1 MGTPFQ
7 AIYDS
12 FLARISSDEWVL
24 PDEMYIAQHDWFE
37 FLKMAIFRF
46 RFPRKSLE
54 YDIDQMAFN
63 EELDDAE
70 IQMLAIYM
78 KHEWVKRCVASW
90 EEIKMLYSNKDFS
103 QANHLDKLIKLSEQ
117 LELECV
123 KSSAT
128 YYRSIKGRPY
138 DYTKLAGKKRGQF

>member
-54 YDIDQMAFN
+54 YDVEQMAFN

-70 IQMLAIYM
+70 IQVLAIYM

-138 DYTKLAGKKRGQF
+138 DYTKLAGKKRG

>member
-12 FLARISSDEWVL
+12 FLARIYSDEWVL

-138 DYTKLAGKKRGQF
+138 DYTKLAGKKRG

>member
-12 FLARISSDEWVL
+12 FLARISSDEWIL
-24 PDEMYIAQHDWFE
+24 PDEMYIAQRDWFE

-54 YDIDQMAFN
+54 YDVEQMAFN

-70 IQMLAIYM
+70 IQVLAIYM

-103 QANHLDKLIKLSEQ
+103 QANHLDKLIKLSDQ
-117 LELECV
+117 LEIECA
-123 KSSAT
+123 KSAAT
-128 YYRSIKGRPY
+128 YYRSINGRPY
-138 DYTKLAGKKRGQF
+138 DYTKLAGKKHG

>member
-138 DYTKLAGKKRGQF
+138 DYTKLAGKKHG

>member
-24 PDEMYIAQHDWFE
+24 PDEMYIAQRDWFE

-54 YDIDQMAFN
+54 YDMEQMAFN

-138 DYTKLAGKKRGQF
+138 DYTKLAGKKRG

>member
-12 FLARISSDEWVL
+12 FLARISSDEWIL

-138 DYTKLAGKKRGQF
+138 DYTKLAGKKRG

>member
-46 RFPRKSLE
+46 RFPRKNLE
-54 YDIDQMAFN
+54 YDIEQMAFN

-138 DYTKLAGKKRGQF
+138 DYTKLAGKKHG

>member
-24 PDEMYIAQHDWFE
+24 PDEMYIAQRDWFE

-54 YDIDQMAFN
+54 YDVEQMAFN

-70 IQMLAIYM
+70 IQVLAIYM

-90 EEIKMLYSNKDFS
+90 EEIRMLYSNKDFS
-103 QANHLDKLIKLSEQ
+103 QANHLDKLIKLSDQ
-117 LELECV
+117 LELECT
-123 KSSAT
+123 KSAAT
-128 YYRSIKGRPY
+128 YYRSINGRPY
-138 DYTKLAGKKRGQF
+138 DYTKLAGKKHR

>member
-12 FLARISSDEWVL
+12 FLARISSDDWVL
-24 PDEMYIAQHDWFE
+24 PDEMYIAQRDWFE

-54 YDIDQMAFN
+54 YDVEQMAFN

-70 IQMLAIYM
+70 IQVLAIYM

-90 EEIKMLYSNKDFS
+90 EEIRMLYSNKDFS
-103 QANHLDKLIKLSEQ
+103 QANHLDKLIKLSDQ
-117 LELECV
+117 LELECA
-123 KSSAT
+123 KSAAT
-128 YYRSIKGRPY
+128 YYRSINGRPY
-138 DYTKLAGKKRGQF
+138 DYTKLAGKKHG

>member
-24 PDEMYIAQHDWFE
+24 PDEMYIAQRDWFE

-54 YDIDQMAFN
+54 YDRDQMAFN

-128 YYRSIKGRPY
+128 YYRSITGRPY
-138 DYTKLAGKKRGQF
+138 DYTKLAGKKRG

>member
-24 PDEMYIAQHDWFE
+24 PDEMYIAQRDWFE

-54 YDIDQMAFN
+54 YDVEQMAFN

-70 IQMLAIYM
+70 IQVLAIYM

-103 QANHLDKLIKLSEQ
+103 QANHLDKLIKLSDQ
-117 LELECV
+117 LELECA
-123 KSSAT
+123 KSAAT
-128 YYRSIKGRPY
+128 YYRSINGRPY
-138 DYTKLAGKKRGQF
+138 DYTKLAGKKHG

>member
-54 YDIDQMAFN
+54 YDTDQMAFN

-90 EEIKMLYSNKDFS
+90 ENIRQLYADKDFS
-103 QANHLDKLIKLSEQ
+103 QANHLDKLIKLE
-117 LELECV
+117 
-123 KSSAT
+123 A
-128 YYRSIKGRPY
+128 SIADEVHKAEGIYDRVWHKRPSRRFSQ
-138 DYTKLAGKKRGQF
+138 LAGKNHG

>member
-24 PDEMYIAQHDWFE
+24 PDEMYIAQRDWFE

-54 YDIDQMAFN
+54 YDVEQMAFN

-78 KHEWVKRCVASW
+78 KHEWIKRCVASW

-138 DYTKLAGKKRGQF
+138 DYTKLAGKKRG

>member
-24 PDEMYIAQHDWFE
+24 PDEMYIAQRDWFE

-54 YDIDQMAFN
+54 YDAEQMTFN

-138 DYTKLAGKKRGQF
+138 DYTKLAGKKRG

>member
-24 PDEMYIAQHDWFE
+24 PAEMYIAQRDWFE

-54 YDIDQMAFN
+54 YDVEQMAFN

-70 IQMLAIYM
+70 IQVLAIYM

-90 EEIKMLYSNKDFS
+90 EEIRMLYSNKDFS
-103 QANHLDKLIKLSEQ
+103 QANHLDKLIKLSDQ
-117 LELECV
+117 LELECA
-123 KSSAT
+123 KSAAT
-128 YYRSIKGRPY
+128 YYRSINGRPY
-138 DYTKLAGKKRGQF
+138 DYTKLAGKKHG

>member
-54 YDIDQMAFN
+54 YDIEQMAFN

-128 YYRSIKGRPY
+128 YSSGMMIIPPGC
-138 DYTKLAGKKRGQF
+138 

>member
-1 MGTPFQ
+1 MCNHFQ
-7 AIYDS
+7 AIYDY

-54 YDIDQMAFN
+54 YDIEQMAFN

-138 DYTKLAGKKRGQF
+138 DYTKLAGKKHG

>member
-24 PDEMYIAQHDWFE
+24 PDEMYIAQRDWFE

-54 YDIDQMAFN
+54 YDVEQMAFN

-70 IQMLAIYM
+70 IQVLAIYM

-90 EEIKMLYSNKDFS
+90 EEIRMLYSNKDFS
-103 QANHLDKLIKLSEQ
+103 QANHLDKLIKLSDQ
-117 LELECV
+117 LELECA
-123 KSSAT
+123 KSAAT
-128 YYRSIKGRPY
+128 YYRSINGRPY
-138 DYTKLAGKKRGQF
+138 DYTNLAGKKHG

>member
-24 PDEMYIAQHDWFE
+24 PDEIYIAQHDWFE

-138 DYTKLAGKKRGQF
+138 DYTKLAGKKRG

>member
-24 PDEMYIAQHDWFE
+24 PDEMYIAQRDWFE

-54 YDIDQMAFN
+54 YDAEQMAFN

-128 YYRSIKGRPY
+128 YYRSVKGRPY
-138 DYTKLAGKKRGQF
+138 DYTKLAGKKRG

>member
-54 YDIDQMAFN
+54 YDRDQMAFN

-138 DYTKLAGKKRGQF
+138 DYTKLAGKKRG

>member
-24 PDEMYIAQHDWFE
+24 PDEMYIAQRDWFE

-54 YDIDQMAFN
+54 YDAEQMAFN

-70 IQMLAIYM
+70 IQVLAIYM

-138 DYTKLAGKKRGQF
+138 DYTTLAGKKRG

>member
-24 PDEMYIAQHDWFE
+24 PDEMYIAQRDWFE

-54 YDIDQMAFN
+54 YDAEQMAFN

-70 IQMLAIYM
+70 IQVLAIYM

-138 DYTKLAGKKRGQF
+138 DYTKLAGKKRG

>member
-24 PDEMYIAQHDWFE
+24 PDEMYIAQRDWFE

-54 YDIDQMAFN
+54 YDAEQMAFN

-138 DYTKLAGKKRGQF
+138 DYTKLAGKKHG

>member
-12 FLARISSDEWVL
+12 FLARISSDEWIL

-54 YDIDQMAFN
+54 YDTDQMAFN

-138 DYTKLAGKKRGQF
+138 DYTKLAGKKHG

>member
-24 PDEMYIAQHDWFE
+24 PDEMYIAQRDWFE
-37 FLKMAIFRF
+37 FLKMASFRF

-54 YDIDQMAFN
+54 YDVEQMAFN

-70 IQMLAIYM
+70 IQVLAIYM

-138 DYTKLAGKKRGQF
+138 DYTKLAGKKRG

>member
-78 KHEWVKRCVASW
+78 KHEWVKRCVAPW

-138 DYTKLAGKKRGQF
+138 DYTKLAGKKHG

>member
-7 AIYDS
+7 AIYES

-138 DYTKLAGKKRGQF
+138 DYTKLAGKKHG

>member
-24 PDEMYIAQHDWFE
+24 PDEMYIAQRDWFE

-54 YDIDQMAFN
+54 YDVEQMAFN

-138 DYTKLAGKKRGQF
+138 DYTKLAGKKHG

>member
-90 EEIKMLYSNKDFS
+90 EEIKMLYCNKDFS

-138 DYTKLAGKKRGQF
+138 DYTKLAGKKHG

>member
-24 PDEMYIAQHDWFE
+24 PDEMYIAQRDWFE

-54 YDIDQMAFN
+54 YDVEQMAFN

-70 IQMLAIYM
+70 IQVLAIYM

-90 EEIKMLYSNKDFS
+90 EEIRMLYSNKDFS
-103 QANHLDKLIKLSEQ
+103 QANHLDKLIKLSDQ
-117 LELECV
+117 LELECA
-123 KSSAT
+123 KSAAT
-128 YYRSIKGRPY
+128 YYRSINGRPY
-138 DYTKLAGKKRGQF
+138 DYTKLAGKKHG

>member
-24 PDEMYIAQHDWFE
+24 PDEMYIAQRDWFE

-54 YDIDQMAFN
+54 YDIEQMAFN

-128 YYRSIKGRPY
+128 YYRSITGRPY
-138 DYTKLAGKKRGQF
+138 DYTKLAGKKRG

>member
-24 PDEMYIAQHDWFE
+24 PDEMYIAQRDWFE

-54 YDIDQMAFN
+54 YDIEQMAFN

-138 DYTKLAGKKRGQF
+138 DYTKLAGKKHG

>member
-24 PDEMYIAQHDWFE
+24 PDEMYIAQRDWFE

-128 YYRSIKGRPY
+128 YYRSSKGRPY
-138 DYTKLAGKKRGQF
+138 DYTKLAGKKHG

>member
-54 YDIDQMAFN
+54 YDIEQMAFN

-138 DYTKLAGKKRGQF
+138 DYTKLAGKKRG

>member
-78 KHEWVKRCVASW
+78 KHEWIKRCVASW

-138 DYTKLAGKKRGQF
+138 DYTKLAGKKHG

>member
-1 MGTPFQ
+1 MGTPCQ

-24 PDEMYIAQHDWFE
+24 PDEMYIAQRDWFE

-54 YDIDQMAFN
+54 YDVEQMAFN

-70 IQMLAIYM
+70 IQVLAIYM

-90 EEIKMLYSNKDFS
+90 EEIRMLYSNKDFS
-103 QANHLDKLIKLSEQ
+103 QANHLDKLIKLSDQ
-117 LELECV
+117 LELECA
-123 KSSAT
+123 KSAAT
-128 YYRSIKGRPY
+128 YYRSINGRPY
-138 DYTKLAGKKRGQF
+138 DYTKLAGKKHG

>member
-1 MGTPFQ
+1 MGTPLQ

-54 YDIDQMAFN
+54 YDIEQMAFN

-138 DYTKLAGKKRGQF
+138 DYTKLAGKKHG